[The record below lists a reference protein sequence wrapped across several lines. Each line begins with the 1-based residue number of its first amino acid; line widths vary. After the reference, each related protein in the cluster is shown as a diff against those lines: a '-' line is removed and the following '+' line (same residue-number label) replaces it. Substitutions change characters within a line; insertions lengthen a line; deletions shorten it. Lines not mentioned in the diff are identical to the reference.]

1 MVSLDA
7 DLSWATGF
15 RALGVGV
22 VGEVVLELGVGED
35 RLGVAGKE

>member
-1 MVSLDA
+1 MKSLEV
-7 DLSWATGF
+7 DLSCDAGF
-15 RALGVGV
+15 LALGVGV